1 LPLLLVFYL
10 LALGCGLATVI
21 FTGMLWAACAA
32 FGADAALGPRPLA
45 IFALVCFAIHLVIA
59 SRLFIDQKNRWINAA
74 QGANTLISLLLIAVP
89 LLRFFFRHLGRSRRS
104 AT

>member
-1 LPLLLVFYL
+1 VLVFYL
-10 LALGCGLATVI
+10 LALGCGLATLI
-21 FTGMLWAACAA
+21 LTGMVWAACAA
-32 FGADAALGPRPLA
+32 LGADAALGPRPLA